1 MKFNDLIKFN
11 LQLLAIRS
19 TPAGAILEF
28 WLVGEGLQ
36 LALDLNKYLLYVQAL
51 RRLWW
56 IIGFD
61 KY

>member
-11 LQLLAIRS
+11 LQLLGIRS